1 MYGESTSHE
10 KSVKFIGS
18 MLKSMLSYIEENN
31 LFSPKD
37 KILLGVSGGVDSI
50 VMLHLL
56 IRAGYEAGMAH
67 CNFQLRGS
75 ESEEDHRFVA
85 WLAENYNIPFFV
97 KKFDTHQY
105 ASEQGISIQMA
116 ARRLRFEWFEHL
128 RHKHNYNYIAIAHNK
143 NDKVET
149 SLINLARGTG
159 LKGITGIKPKSGFI
173 VRPLLFAGRNDIL
186 HYCNQEGLN
195 YREDSSNQTT
205 KYSRN
210 LIRHEI
216 IPEFQKI
223 NSQFP
228 ETMDKNLNRFHS
240 AYALFEFMISEIRER
255 LLIKQGN
262 DWIINFELLSEYP
275 ENYTILYEL
284 LKPFR
289 FTADVVSDIFSSLET
304 ESGKTFYSDS
314 YKAVKDRTTLI
325 ITTRETYEPKR
336 YYIDREVSKIESPLT
351 LTFKVENAD
360 DTFQIPRD
368 AHTACIDYD
377 LVEFPL
383 IIRKWQSGDFFKPLG
398 FGHYK
403 KLSDFFIDNKYSLV
417 DKEQTWLLTSG
428 EQIVWV
434 VGARLDDRFKITKQT
449 SKVLI
454 IEHTPDG

>member
-1 MYGESTSHE
+1 
-10 KSVKFIGS
+10 
-18 MLKSMLSYIEENN
+18 MLSYIEENN
-31 LFSPKD
+31 LFNRND
-37 KILLGVSGGVDSI
+37 KLLLGVSGGVDSI

-56 IRAGYEAGMAH
+56 LRAGYEISIAH
-67 CNFQLRGS
+67 CNFQLRGK
-75 ESEEDHRFVA
+75 ESEEEQRFVA
-85 WLAENYNIPFFV
+85 WLAGNYNIPFFV

-105 ASEQGISIQMA
+105 ASEQRISIQMA

-128 RHKHNYNYIAIAHNK
+128 RCKHNYNYIAIAHNN

-159 LKGITGIKPKSGFI
+159 LKGLTGIKPKSGFI
-173 VRPLLFAGRNDIL
+173 VRPLLFAERSDIL
-186 HYCNQEGLN
+186 HYCNQEGLS

-223 NSQFP
+223 NPQFL
-228 ETMDKNLNRFHS
+228 ETMDKNLDRFHS
-240 AYALFEFMISEIRER
+240 AYTLFEAMISEIRER
-255 LLIKQGN
+255 LLIKRGN
-262 DWIINFELLSEYP
+262 DWIINFNLLSEYP
-275 ENYTILYEL
+275 ENHTILYEL

-289 FTADVVSDIFSSLET
+289 FSADVVSDIFFSLGM

-314 YKAVKDRTTLI
+314 YKAVKDRSRLI
-325 ITTRETYEPKR
+325 ITTIETSEPKR
-336 YYIDREVSKIESPLT
+336 YYIDREVSKTEIPLA
-351 LTFKVENAD
+351 LTFKVKNID
-360 DTFQIPRD
+360 DTFQIPPE
-368 AHTACIDYD
+368 TNIACIDYD

-398 FGHYK
+398 FGHSK

-428 EQIVWV
+428 EKIVWV
-434 VGARLDDRFKITKQT
+434 IGARLDDRFKITKQT

-454 IEHTPDG
+454 IEYTTDG

>member
-1 MYGESTSHE
+1 
-10 KSVKFIGS
+10 
-18 MLKSMLSYIEENN
+18 MLKSITSYIEANN
-31 LFSPKD
+31 LFNPDD

-56 IRAGYEAGMAH
+56 IRAGYEVGVAH
-67 CNFQLRGS
+67 CNFQLRGK
-75 ESEEDHRFVA
+75 ESEEEHRFVA
-85 WLAENYNIPFFV
+85 WLAEHYNIPFFV
-97 KKFDTHQY
+97 KKFDTHQH
-105 ASEQGISIQMA
+105 ATEQGVSIQMA
-116 ARRLRFEWFEHL
+116 ARRLRFEWFEQL
-128 RHKHNYNYIAIAHNK
+128 RQTHDYNYIGIAHNK
-143 NDKVET
+143 NDSVET

-159 LKGITGIKPKSGFI
+159 LKGITGIKPKSKYI
-173 VRPLLFAGRNDIL
+173 VRPLLFASREDIL
-186 HYCNQEGLN
+186 YYCQQEGLS

-210 LIRHEI
+210 RIRHEI

-223 NSQFP
+223 NPQFL
-228 ETMDKNLNRFHS
+228 ETMDKNLDRFRS
-240 AYALFEFMISEIRER
+240 AYTLFESIISEIRER

-262 DWIINFELLSEYP
+262 DWVINFNLLQEYP

-289 FTADVVSDIFSSLET
+289 FSADVVSDIFYSLGT

-314 YKAVKDRTTLI
+314 YKAVKDRSKLI
-325 ITTRETYEPKR
+325 ITTLEASEPKR
-336 YYIDREVSKIESPLT
+336 YYIDRENSKIDTPVT
-351 LTFKVENAD
+351 LTFNVKNLDEA
-360 DTFQIPRD
+360 FRIPTD
-368 AHTACIDYD
+368 PNVACIDYD

-383 IIRKWQSGDFFKPLG
+383 ILRKWQSGDFFKPLG

-434 VGARLDDRFKITKQT
+434 VGARLDDRFKITNQT
-449 SKVLI
+449 SEVLI
-454 IEHTPDG
+454 IEYRHVQE